1 VPANPHYTIH
11 LRLIGIDF
19 FVVLKKTPMITTE
32 KITPHLWFDRQ
43 AEEAARY
50 YCSIFKDSEIVAVN
64 HYTDEGFEIH
74 KMPAGTVLTV
84 EFLLEG
90 QRFVALNGGPIF
102 KFNESI
108 SFMINC
114 QTQDEIDSY
123 WDKLTS
129 GGDPAAQQCGWLKD
143 RFGVSWQVAPVQL
156 RDMML
161 DKDQKRFNRVM
172 SAMLKMKKLDLT
184 KLEAAYHGKVLA

>member
-1 VPANPHYTIH
+1 
-11 LRLIGIDF
+11 
-19 FVVLKKTPMITTE
+19 
-32 KITPHLWFDRQ
+32 
-43 AEEAARY
+43 
-50 YCSIFKDSEIVAVN
+50 
-64 HYTDEGFEIH
+64 
-74 KMPAGTVLTV
+74 MPAGTVLTV

-123 WDKLTS
+123 WDKLTP
-129 GGDPAAQQCGWLKD
+129 GGDLAAQQCGWLKD

-172 SAMLKMKKLDLT
+172 SAMLKMKKLDLE

>member
-1 VPANPHYTIH
+1 
-11 LRLIGIDF
+11 
-19 FVVLKKTPMITTE
+19 MITTE

-50 YCSIFKDSEIVAVN
+50 YCSIFKDSEIVAIN

-123 WDKLTS
+123 WDKLTP
-129 GGDPAAQQCGWLKD
+129 GGDLAAQQCGWLKD

-172 SAMLKMKKLDLT
+172 SAMLKMKKLDLE